1 ASSSKALISN
11 NHFQESDSDV
21 EEDQRT
27 SNEFMADLNVEYHE
41 RALLAN
47 QNRFYKRSGRVG
59 SARKPIDKSKQSCFS
74 YGKLG
79 KYKGLKAKMVVL
91 TKRIDDL
98 KNGKSKKG
106 NNEKGSSKK
115 GLIDESFDWDK
126 EFVSSEDEG
135 TTKIKEFMAIAKDEP
150 SVGKA
155 DARSG
160 QWVEITKK
168 KVHRLLS
175 MTDGDERKDV
185 LDYTHVDLC
194 YVEDQRKNLV
204 NKFNLLKQE
213 LSLHSKVTLD
223 QLLFEQVPGNI
234 VKALGGIGKRK
245 EKISSKE
252 VIFNKVDES
261 SSMSIP
267 KIAYPPLLKLIRA
280 KPAGISNSLISLADL
295 TLDTSIPKK
304 TKPTSNKVS
313 PTHAIN
319 KKTKPLIVSI
329 PEKKAEASVEH
340 LLLTLIEEVKSLKEQ
355 IKVPSDNSPSVSQS
369 GSSKSSEGKETTWF
383 GPCKHCGFY
392 NHLAKDCYLKLKCST
407 YESTDYWTKEHL
419 EQTTINK
426 TLTKLKA
433 QSVVNPLVKK
443 DPMIPKPFQDCIYY
457 RFNDHHYNNY
467 EYYPRCE
474 ICGSIAHEI
483 DDCPKKHPSSRKPR
497 ITNKRSTK
505 PIEKVAYMNGLKHNL
520 ISISHLYDANFK
532 VLFTKIRGTIFNQ
545 NDEVILIA
553 PRRRDVYV
561 IDMTSYNEEINT
573 YFFTKAS
580 LSMST
585 QGTADCIMSFMRKM
599 ENLNEVKINEL
610 RSDNGTKFRNYKLE
624 EFCDEQN
631 DVAKKQNRTLIEA
644 ARTISIIVK
653 RHGKIAD
660 DVFRGRSPNISYFHM
675 FGCPM
680 HIRNHKD
687 HLGKFDENADDGFF
701 LGYSLVAKAF
711 RVFNIRRQEMEETCH
726 VLFSED
732 DEAISQSSTEG
743 DAINFNENRSFPN
756 DEFLKPRS
764 KDSISLEEPLELNIA
779 DDHLH
784 SVNKIILDQLMILNP
799 LIFKTIWSREKH
811 IELVNIIGEP
821 LDGITM
827 KSRIRG
833 LEAALA
839 HECMYVNFLSEMEP
853 KKLTE
858 AMEEEGWIIAI
869 QEELTQFRRN
879 KEKSDYEE
887 TFALAT
893 RLEAIRIFLAYATYM
908 DFMVYEMDVKS
919 AFLNGKIS
927 KDVYQANPKES
938 HLVAVKR
945 IFKYLKGTPNL
956 GLWYPKGLGFDLK
969 AYSDSD
975 YVRCNLDR
983 KSTSRGC
990 QILGEK
996 LVCWSAKKQSSVA
1009 MSSANAKYVAA
1020 AGCCAQVLWI
1030 KSQLADYDVL
1040 YDKCHTPPRRKREA

>member
-1 ASSSKALISN
+1 MIAWQLCMAK
-11 NHFQESDSDV
+11 SDSDV

-213 LSLHSKVTLD
+213 LSLHRSELCIEKWTCSKVTLD

-443 DPMIPKPFQDCIYY
+443 DPMIPKP
-457 RFNDHHYNNY
+457 
-467 EYYPRCE
+467 
-474 ICGSIAHEI
+474 
-483 DDCPKKHPSSRKPR
+483 
-497 ITNKRSTK
+497 
-505 PIEKVAYMNGLKHNL
+505 
-520 ISISHLYDANFK
+520 
-532 VLFTKIRGTIFNQ
+532 
-545 NDEVILIA
+545 
-553 PRRRDVYV
+553 
-561 IDMTSYNEEINT
+561 
-573 YFFTKAS
+573 
-580 LSMST
+580 
-585 QGTADCIMSFMRKM
+585 
-599 ENLNEVKINEL
+599 
-610 RSDNGTKFRNYKLE
+610 
-624 EFCDEQN
+624 
-631 DVAKKQNRTLIEA
+631 
-644 ARTISIIVK
+644 
-653 RHGKIAD
+653 
-660 DVFRGRSPNISYFHM
+660 
-675 FGCPM
+675 
-680 HIRNHKD
+680 
-687 HLGKFDENADDGFF
+687 
-701 LGYSLVAKAF
+701 
-711 RVFNIRRQEMEETCH
+711 
-726 VLFSED
+726 
-732 DEAISQSSTEG
+732 
-743 DAINFNENRSFPN
+743 
-756 DEFLKPRS
+756 
-764 KDSISLEEPLELNIA
+764 
-779 DDHLH
+779 
-784 SVNKIILDQLMILNP
+784 
-799 LIFKTIWSREKH
+799 
-811 IELVNIIGEP
+811 
-821 LDGITM
+821 
-827 KSRIRG
+827 
-833 LEAALA
+833 
-839 HECMYVNFLSEMEP
+839 
-853 KKLTE
+853 
-858 AMEEEGWIIAI
+858 
-869 QEELTQFRRN
+869 
-879 KEKSDYEE
+879 
-887 TFALAT
+887 
-893 RLEAIRIFLAYATYM
+893 
-908 DFMVYEMDVKS
+908 
-919 AFLNGKIS
+919 
-927 KDVYQANPKES
+927 
-938 HLVAVKR
+938 
-945 IFKYLKGTPNL
+945 
-956 GLWYPKGLGFDLK
+956 
-969 AYSDSD
+969 
-975 YVRCNLDR
+975 
-983 KSTSRGC
+983 
-990 QILGEK
+990 
-996 LVCWSAKKQSSVA
+996 
-1009 MSSANAKYVAA
+1009 
-1020 AGCCAQVLWI
+1020 
-1030 KSQLADYDVL
+1030 
-1040 YDKCHTPPRRKREA
+1040 